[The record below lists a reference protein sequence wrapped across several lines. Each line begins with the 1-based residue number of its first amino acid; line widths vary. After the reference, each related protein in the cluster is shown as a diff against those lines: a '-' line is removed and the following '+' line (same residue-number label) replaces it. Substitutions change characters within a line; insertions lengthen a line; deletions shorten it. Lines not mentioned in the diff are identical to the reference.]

1 MAENFSSRVP
11 WGLEPSLK
19 DKTNEVG
26 IEFDK
31 FIEGLKHNRTDEE
44 LAEDF
49 AVSENLIAHLRS
61 HFEHFGVNSVV
72 GRD

>member
-1 MAENFSSRVP
+1 MDNDYVSRVP

-26 IEFDK
+26 INFDEF
-31 FIEGLKHNRTDEE
+31 IAGLKEGKSNFEMAQE
-44 LAEDF
+44 F
-49 AVSENLIAHLRS
+49 KVSEKLISHLKN
-61 HFEHFGVNSVV
+61 HFTQFGVHSIV